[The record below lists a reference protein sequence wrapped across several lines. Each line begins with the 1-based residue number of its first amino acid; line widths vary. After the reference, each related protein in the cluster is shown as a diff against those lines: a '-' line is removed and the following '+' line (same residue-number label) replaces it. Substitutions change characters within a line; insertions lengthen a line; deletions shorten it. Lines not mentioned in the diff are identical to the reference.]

1 MLLRVPS
8 GYQHWPLQ
16 WCNTWPYHALF
27 WLNVLVWAL
36 YTACLRRACAFQDLL
51 VCRANT
57 TLIDRCIDQI
67 KIKKSDG
74 LFDPLFCIMQCT
86 CVRVCCYQSFLLCQN
101 SKPTFWPRSPAQ
113 ARQLDAAGMT
123 YIRAHIQLTR
133 MSFRCLGRL
142 RLSWTNHWPK
152 TNASS
157 LQCEATKSRVDHPA
171 KAPCSLAAVSKFN
184 FQDLLL
190 PEAPAT
196 CPGSGPHLQNC
207 AGTATLG
214 TIMFLSLWAPNVKFL
229 DKDSG
234 PCNIHIDIV
243 MCRPARWKSTSCA
256 LFSRWRFNDVA
267 EASLGLW
274 FVCANMVHDC
284 RPETH
289 ACSKPWAV

>member
-86 CVRVCCYQSFLLCQN
+86 CVHVCCYQSFLLCQN

-171 KAPCSLAAVSKFN
+171 KAPCSLAAVSKLNSIFKIYCCPKHQQPAQVLGHICKTVREQRHLVQLCFSVSELLMWN
-184 FQDLLL
+184 F
-190 PEAPAT
+190 
-196 CPGSGPHLQNC
+196 
-207 AGTATLG
+207 
-214 TIMFLSLWAPNVKFL
+214 
-229 DKDSG
+229 
-234 PCNIHIDIV
+234 
-243 MCRPARWKSTSCA
+243 
-256 LFSRWRFNDVA
+256 
-267 EASLGLW
+267 
-274 FVCANMVHDC
+274 
-284 RPETH
+284 
-289 ACSKPWAV
+289 